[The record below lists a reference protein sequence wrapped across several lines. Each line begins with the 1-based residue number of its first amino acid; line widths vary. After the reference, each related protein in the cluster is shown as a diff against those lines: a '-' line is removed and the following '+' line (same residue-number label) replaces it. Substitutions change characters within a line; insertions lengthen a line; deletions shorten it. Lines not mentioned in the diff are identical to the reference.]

1 MRRLRKVAGWSCDNK
16 KREDILEYERELES
30 KGEYESKDKS
40 QWMNRNKVLLDVPKE
55 PV

>member
-16 KREDILEYERELES
+16 KRDNILEYERELGS

-40 QWMNRNKVLLDVPKE
+40 HWMNRSKVLLDVLKE